1 LELFPEIDVGSQSGP
16 LLKEFLGSFVVIPE
30 VGLEGLLLD
39 LGEAG
44 DLGV

>member
-1 LELFPEIDVGSQSGP
+1 VGPQGGP
-16 LLKEFLGSFVVIPE
+16 LLQELLGRFVVIPE
-30 VGLEGLLLD
+30 VGLERFLLD